1 MTVRKLRE
9 SRREEALR
17 RGINPRDVDLLLGD
31 LLGRSLPWLISH
43 GDELADAAALDAM
56 LVRRYA
62 GEPIQYIRGRAEFYG
77 REFVVD
83 DRVLIPRPET
93 ELLVE
98 ATLDRAPHGARIVDA
113 GTGSGCI
120 ALTLA
125 LERPDLRVL
134 GVDKSLDALA
144 VAKRNRERLNA
155 NAHLAASDL
164 LESVRHADVIVSNPP
179 YIAAADVET
188 LATEVR
194 DFEPRIALT
203 PGSLGTEAIER
214 ILCGGR
220 LLADPGL
227 AKSQPPHVLM
237 EVGFGQEA
245 TVRQLAA
252 LHGFAIDDFLSDLAG
267 IPRVVVLSRDGE

>member
-1 MTVRKLRE
+1 M
-9 SRREEALR
+9 
-17 RGINPRDVDLLLGD
+17 
-31 LLGRSLPWLISH
+31 
-43 GDELADAAALDAM
+43 LA
-56 LVRRYA
+56 RRYA

-98 ATLDRAPHGARIVDA
+98 ATLDRAPNGARVVDV

-125 LERPDLRVL
+125 LERSDLRVI
-134 GVDKSLDALA
+134 GVDKSLRALA

-155 NAHLAASDL
+155 SARLAASDL
-164 LESVRHADVIVSNPP
+164 LESVRQADVIVSNPP
-179 YIAAADVET
+179 YIPEADVET

-203 PGSLGTEAIER
+203 PGPLGTEAIVR
-214 ILCGGR
+214 ILENAGN
-220 LLADPGL
+220 
-227 AKSQPPHVLM
+227 AKILM

-252 LHGFAIDDFLSDLAG
+252 AHHFTVDDFLKDLAG

>member
-1 MTVRKLRE
+1 M
-9 SRREEALR
+9 
-17 RGINPRDVDLLLGD
+17 
-31 LLGRSLPWLISH
+31 
-43 GDELADAAALDAM
+43 LA
-56 LVRRYA
+56 RRYA
-62 GEPIQYIRGRAEFYG
+62 GEPIQYIRGRSELYG

-98 ATLDRAPHGARIVDA
+98 ATLDRAPHGARIVDV

-125 LERPDLRVL
+125 LERPDLRVI
-134 GVDKSLDALA
+134 GVDKSLEALS
-144 VAKRNRERLNA
+144 VAKLNRERLNA
-155 NAHLAASDL
+155 NAQLAASDL
-164 LESVRHADVIVSNPP
+164 LDSVRSADIIVSNPP
-179 YIAAADVET
+179 YIPEADVET

-203 PGSLGTEAIER
+203 PGPLGTEAIER
-214 ILCGGR
+214 ILEAAGN
-220 LLADPGL
+220 AFI
-227 AKSQPPHVLM
+227 LM

-245 TVRQLAA
+245 TVRQLAEA
-252 LHGFAIDDFLSDLAG
+252 RRFTVDDFLNDLAG

>member
-1 MTVRKLRE
+1 
-9 SRREEALR
+9 
-17 RGINPRDVDLLLGD
+17 
-31 LLGRSLPWLISH
+31 
-43 GDELADAAALDAM
+43 M
-56 LVRRYA
+56 LVRRFA

-77 REFVVD
+77 REFLVD

-134 GVDKSLDALA
+134 GVDKSLGALA

-164 LESVRHADVIVSNPP
+164 LESVRYADVIVSNPP
-179 YIAAADVET
+179 YIAEADVET

-194 DFEPRIALT
+194 DHEPRIALT
-203 PGSLGTEAIER
+203 PGPLGTEAIER
-214 ILCGGR
+214 IFVACGNVWDVCRGR
-220 LLADPGL
+220 LLADPGP
-227 AKSQPPHVLM
+227 AKSRPLHEPAPDEGRALHDPPPAESRPPHEPPPDESRALHRPPPIILM
-237 EVGFGQEA
+237 EVGFGQEG
-245 TVRQLAA
+245 TVRQIAA
-252 LHGFAIDDFLSDLAG
+252 AHGFTIDDFLNDLAG